1 MYATPIETGNIKF
14 CVYPHAGHLSHE
26 DWQAR
31 IRMVKAIPDCPTISV
46 RTYFPNELII
56 RAVGSPAV
64 DLPQPFLP
72 EGSKSAAIAVT
83 VKLPYDL
90 IVARHGRLRVHT
102 GLEAAYTQGCRL
114 EVVPYNVDPYDS
126 SSWEDMYVPGLKPI
140 QRSLEM
146 TSERPFTPVIFDLQN
161 SYISDVQQNKSTPI
175 AILILRPGPL
185 VRKITSAGSASSSS
199 TGAPFTAPV

>member
-1 MYATPIETGNIKF
+1 
-14 CVYPHAGHLSHE
+14 
-26 DWQAR
+26 
-31 IRMVKAIPDCPTISV
+31 MVKAFDDCPTISV

-72 EGSKSAAIAVT
+72 EGPKSAAVAVP

-90 IVARHGRLRVHT
+90 IVARQGRLRVHT
-102 GLEAAYTQGCRL
+102 GLEVAYTQGCRL
-114 EVVPYNVDPYDS
+114 EVVAFNVDPHDS
-126 SSWEDMYVPGLKPI
+126 SNWQDMYVPGLKPT
-140 QRSLEM
+140 QRSLGM

-161 SYISDVQQNKSTPI
+161 SYISDVQQNKNTPI

-185 VRKITSAGSASSSS
+185 VRRITSTSSAASSS
-199 TGAPFTAPV
+199 TNLPFTAPA